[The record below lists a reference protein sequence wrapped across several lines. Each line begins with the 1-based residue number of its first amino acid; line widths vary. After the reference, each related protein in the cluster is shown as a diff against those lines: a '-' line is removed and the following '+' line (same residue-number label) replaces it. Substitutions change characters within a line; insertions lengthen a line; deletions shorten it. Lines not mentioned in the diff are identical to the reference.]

1 MISILLVLHF
11 ASISVLAISVL
22 NFERK
27 LSLELCEN
35 AQRSFGE
42 MRQAWTALVSVLRE
56 FKIEEIYYIFQ
67 DASLTYDKKCPGYE
81 SFFRV
86 RRIFGNFLGHKDTI
100 ITLFRNRKF

>member
-42 MRQAWTALVSVLRE
+42 MRQAWTALGSFYRE
-56 FKIEEIYYIFQ
+56 FKIQEIKYIFQ
-67 DASLTYDKKCPGYE
+67 DASLTFDVQVM
-81 SFFRV
+81 SRFFDFNLCLE
-86 RRIFGNFLGHKDTI
+86 IFSIK
-100 ITLFRNRKF
+100 TL